1 MSLNG
6 RALITLTA
14 RAYHRIM
21 SFQSLPSFQ
30 TSRRVRGMCC
40 SPYSV
45 AHLLVKKSLWSQ
57 CEYGSDFL
65 CAFPSDLFM
74 GALLILRAPIAVRSS
89 TQRRQQI
96 SATGLSEFSLKRF
109 AGRCIHC
116 DPLERN
122 AARHFLPLE
131 QGEM

>member
-1 MSLNG
+1 VACVALPTPSRTYWLKNRYG
-6 RALITLTA
+6 RNVNTGVTFFAP
-14 RAYHRIM
+14 
-21 SFQSLPSFQ
+21 FLPIF
-30 TSRRVRGMCC
+30 
-40 SPYSV
+40 
-45 AHLLVKKSLWSQ
+45 
-57 CEYGSDFL
+57 
-65 CAFPSDLFM
+65 FM